1 MTAGLAP
8 HLPITTSRADLIQ
21 DYETLVIQNLK
32 MLLLTS
38 PGERIMDVNFGV
50 GLRKFLFEIN
60 DNITYER
67 IASKIREQVSNYMPF
82 VEVQKIEF
90 NSKENDPDLFPN
102 FVRTSITFKIVP
114 LQITSLLQLDTN
126 RN

>member
-8 HLPITTSRADLIQ
+8 HLPITTSRIDLIQ
-21 DYETLVIQNLK
+21 SYEALVTQNLK

-50 GLRKFLFEIN
+50 GLRKFLFELN
-60 DNITYER
+60 DGITYER
-67 IASKIREQVSNYMPF
+67 IAGRIRDQVSNYMPF
-82 VEVQKIEF
+82 VEIQKIEF